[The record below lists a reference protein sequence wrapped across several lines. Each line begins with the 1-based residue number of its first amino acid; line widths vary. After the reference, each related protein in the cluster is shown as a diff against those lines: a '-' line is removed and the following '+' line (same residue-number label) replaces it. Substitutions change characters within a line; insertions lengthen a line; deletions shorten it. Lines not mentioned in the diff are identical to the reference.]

1 MSESDTLRV
10 IAAQAN
16 IDHFPVLDR
25 AADELDRL
33 FTADDDRLDQ
43 GALANTILRDPG
55 LTLHLLAKV
64 NGIPHRHLG
73 SPVGAVRHATMMLG
87 LDRMRRL
94 HLGRPRL
101 SDVATPETRPRLL
114 EIYSRA
120 HHAAVQAAGWAG
132 RRADMNP
139 GEVYVAALLHRLGWF
154 YLWLNKPER
163 AAATATALSAA
174 PDRPA
179 EEVEEEQLGYR
190 VEALTRELLASWG
203 LPPFLTESVDPDL
216 ETNRRIRGIR
226 VADRLAFSVDWNWYD
241 TGVSTLLWEVA
252 EFLQIPYSRAAAV
265 VHADAA
271 LAARAWRTYGVI
283 PAAAMLLDTGHPR
296 VVAPP
301 QESDPLLEDHG
312 LSSTSYAD
320 AASAVS
326 RGPDPDDLDAA
337 ARRFL
342 DGRKEEQEAAES
354 IDLAENGAEK
364 GPIFFDDHTEPEA
377 EGEGA
382 GQDEAVERLLKAIDG
397 SHTLPDAMH
406 LVLEGLH
413 HHVGLERVVFAMLNP
428 DRSALRARATL
439 GGHGTEELARESL
452 AMEPPHLFSKLME
465 EPRAL
470 WSNPDNADE
479 LAPYLPPALADKL
492 DTRNF
497 MAMSVFV
504 HDRPVGLF
512 YGDCAGQD
520 CRLDVEQ
527 YTLFRQ
533 LCERAGLAMTELSA
547 RSKKRG

>member
-10 IAAQAN
+10 MTARAS

-25 AADELDRL
+25 AAEELDRI
-33 FTADDDRLDQ
+33 FAADDDRLDQ
-43 GALANTILRDPG
+43 GALASTILRDPG

-64 NGIPHRHLG
+64 NSIPHRHLG
-73 SPVGAVRHATMMLG
+73 SPVGAVQHATMMLG

-94 HLGRPRL
+94 HQGRPRL
-101 SDVATPETRPRLL
+101 SDIATPGVQPRLL
-114 EIYSRA
+114 TIYSRA

-139 GEVYVAALLHRLGWF
+139 GEVYAAALLHRLGWMH
-154 YLWLNKPER
+154 LWLTKPER
-163 AAATATALSAA
+163 AADTASAIAAA
-174 PDRPA
+174 PDRP
-179 EEVEEEQLGYR
+179 ESEVEAEQLGYR
-190 VEALTRELLASWG
+190 MEALTRELLTQWG
-203 LPPFLTESVDPDL
+203 LPPFLAESVDPDAK
-216 ETNRRIRGIR
+216 TNRRTRGIR
-226 VADRLAFSVDWNWYD
+226 VADRLAFTVDWNWYD
-241 TGVSTLLWEVA
+241 TPVSSLLWEVA
-252 EFLQIPYSRAAAV
+252 EFLQVPYSRAAAA

-271 LAARAWRTYGVI
+271 LAARAWRTYGVV
-283 PAAAMLLDTGHPR
+283 PAAGMLLDTGPPR

-301 QESDPLLEDHG
+301 EEADPLLEDQG
-312 LSSTSYAD
+312 LSSTSYAE
-320 AASAVS
+320 AASAVAVA
-326 RGPDPDDLDAA
+326 PDPEELDAT

-342 DGRKEEQEAAES
+342 DGRKEAEEPAER
-354 IDLAENGAEK
+354 IDLADNGAEK
-364 GPIFFDDHTEPEA
+364 GPIYFDDETEPVPEGGAAGEA
-377 EGEGA
+377 A
-382 GQDEAVERLLKAIDG
+382 AVERLLDAIDG

-465 EPRAL
+465 APRAL
-470 WSNPDNADE
+470 WCNPDNADE

-492 DTRNF
+492 DTKNF

-512 YGDCAGQD
+512 YGDCAGRD

-527 YTLFRQ
+527 YALFRQ

-547 RSKKRG
+547 RSKRG

>member
-1 MSESDTLRV
+1 MSESDTVRV
-10 IAAQAN
+10 ITAQAN

-25 AADELDRL
+25 TVDELDRL
-33 FTADDDRLDQ
+33 FAADDDHLDQ
-43 GALANTILRDPG
+43 GALANTLLRDPG

-94 HLGRPRL
+94 HQGRPRL
-101 SDVATPETRPRLL
+101 SDVATPQARPKLL
-114 EIYSRA
+114 DIYSRA

-139 GEVYVAALLHRLGWF
+139 GEVYVAALLHRLGWM
-154 YLWLNKPER
+154 YLWLNKPES
-163 AAATATALSAA
+163 AAAAATALSAA

-190 VEALTRELLASWG
+190 VGALTRELLTSWG
-203 LPPFLTESVDPDL
+203 LPPFMAESVDPEL

-226 VADRLAFSVDWNWYD
+226 VADRLAFTVDWNWYD
-241 TGVSTLLWEVA
+241 VPVSTLLWEVA
-252 EFLQIPYSRAAAV
+252 EFLQIPYSRAAAA

-271 LAARAWRTYGVI
+271 LAARAWRTYGVV
-283 PAAAMLLDTGHPR
+283 PAAAMLLDTGTPR

-301 QESDPLLEDHG
+301 RESDPLLEDHG

-326 RGPDPDDLDAA
+326 RGPNPEDLDAA

-342 DGRKEEQEAAES
+342 DGRKEDKAATGS
-354 IDLAENGAEK
+354 IDLSEDGTEK
-364 GPIFFDDHTEPEA
+364 GAIFFDDQTEPEPEA
-377 EGEGA
+377 EA
-382 GQDEAVERLLKAIDG
+382 EAAVVERLLQSIDG

-470 WSNPDNADE
+470 WCNPDNADE
-479 LAPYLPPALADKL
+479 LVPYLPPALADKL
-492 DTRNF
+492 DTKNF
-497 MAMSVFV
+497 MAMSIFV

-512 YGDCAGQD
+512 YGDCGGQD

-533 LCERAGLAMTELSA
+533 LCERAALAMTELSS
-547 RSKKRG
+547 RSKKG

>member
-1 MSESDTLRV
+1 MSEADTLRMT
-10 IAAQAN
+10 IARADIEQ
-16 IDHFPVLDR
+16 FPVLDR

-33 FTADDDRLDQ
+33 FERDDDHLDQ

-55 LTLHLLAKV
+55 LTLHLLVKV

-73 SPVGAVRHATMMLG
+73 SPVGAVQHATMMLG

-94 HLGRPRL
+94 HQGRPRL
-101 SDVATPETRPRLL
+101 SDVATPQAHSRLL
-114 EIYSRA
+114 ESYSRA
-120 HHAAVQAAGWAG
+120 HHAAVQSAGWAG

-163 AAATATALSAA
+163 AAAVATALSAT
-174 PDRPA
+174 PDRPP
-179 EEVEEEQLGYR
+179 EEIEAEQLGYR
-190 VEALTRELLASWG
+190 VTALTRDLLTRWG
-203 LPPFLTESVDPDL
+203 LPPFLAESVDPDR
-216 ETNRRIRGIR
+216 EADRRIRGIR

-241 TGVSTLLWEVA
+241 TPISALLWEVA
-252 EFLQIPYSRAAAV
+252 EFLQIPYSRAASI
-265 VHADAA
+265 VHGDAA
-271 LAARAWRTYGVI
+271 LAARAWRTYGVV
-283 PAAAMLLDTGHPR
+283 PDAAMLLDTGHPR

-326 RGPDPDDLDAA
+326 RGPDPDELDAA

-342 DGRKEEQEAAES
+342 DGGKEEQEADES
-354 IDLAENGAEK
+354 IDLAESEAEK
-364 GPIFFDDHTEPEA
+364 GPIFFDDQTEPEA
-377 EGEGA
+377 GTA
-382 GQDEAVERLLKAIDG
+382 GQHEAVERLFESIDG

-470 WSNPDNADE
+470 WCNPDNAEE
-479 LAPYLPPALADKL
+479 LAPYLPQALAGKL
-492 DTRNF
+492 DTKNF

-533 LCERAGLAMTELSA
+533 LCDRAALAMTELSA
-547 RSKKRG
+547 HSKEPG